1 MNKYRIEKDSIGEIE
16 VLDDKLWGAQTQRSY
31 NNFKIGHNTMPIEV
45 IKAIAIVKKNS
56 ALVNNQLGLLE
67 DIKTNEIVRAT
78 NEIINNQHNNQFP
91 LSIYQTGSGTQTNMN
106 VNEVIAHIA
115 NVDVH
120 PNDDANKGQSSNDVF
135 PTAIHIATV
144 METNSRLIPAIST
157 LESSFEKLEEEFKDI
172 IKIGRTHL
180 QDATPL
186 TLGQEFSGYKS
197 MLKTSKEMIIDS
209 YKYLYPLAIGGT
221 AVGTGLNTHKD
232 FGKLVSDKISKETN
246 FKFYSSEN
254 KFHSL
259 TTRDALLL
267 AHSSVKT
274 LATNLMKIAN
284 DIRLLASGPNCGIG
298 EITIP
303 ANEPGSSIMPG
314 KINPTQTEALTMV
327 CVKVMGNDTTL
338 TIANSQ
344 GNFELNVYMPVMIS
358 TYLESIELLTD
369 SINSFNDKCVIGI
382 KANKT
387 KIKENLDKSLMLVTC
402 LNTYIGYENSAKIA
416 KYAYKNSLSLRD
428 AAIKLKILTAEE
440 FDEYFKIESMI

>member
-157 LESSFEKLEEEFKDI
+157 LESSFEKLGPL
-172 IKIGRTHL
+172 GRK
-180 QDATPL
+180 
-186 TLGQEFSGYKS
+186 FSMS
-197 MLKTSKEMIIDS
+197 
-209 YKYLYPLAIGGT
+209 
-221 AVGTGLNTHKD
+221 
-232 FGKLVSDKISKETN
+232 
-246 FKFYSSEN
+246 
-254 KFHSL
+254 
-259 TTRDALLL
+259 R
-267 AHSSVKT
+267 
-274 LATNLMKIAN
+274 
-284 DIRLLASGPNCGIG
+284 IRVP
-298 EITIP
+298 
-303 ANEPGSSIMPG
+303 
-314 KINPTQTEALTMV
+314 
-327 CVKVMGNDTTL
+327 
-338 TIANSQ
+338 
-344 GNFELNVYMPVMIS
+344 
-358 TYLESIELLTD
+358 
-369 SINSFNDKCVIGI
+369 
-382 KANKT
+382 
-387 KIKENLDKSLMLVTC
+387 
-402 LNTYIGYENSAKIA
+402 
-416 KYAYKNSLSLRD
+416 
-428 AAIKLKILTAEE
+428 
-440 FDEYFKIESMI
+440 